1 MAVLKFT
8 PKLYQVELSRKLNRE
23 ILEVTKG
30 EAKYYNRLYKFFQ
43 YTQIRSSSEIDYDV
57 RKDYI
62 DLLKKEKLTE
72 KYRLELISQFDR
84 LKIENMPEIYL
95 EGKSFSA
102 EQEFFKG
109 EKLFLLYV
117 PNKKKAET
125 FRKVRNK
132 DDLLWDFRNIHSV
145 NLKKQI
151 KILLIEILNMDI
163 VQRKRRYY
171 LEPLKLLMKY
181 CNKYKI
187 DDIEEMEQTEENRFY
202 LYLNTQ
208 AEIIKKQAPKV
219 VEFARKTLFLV
230 RSDINWRACVWY
242 MDKFRL
248 DKRRINASAPVR
260 KISFLDINNKENR
273 GYLQLYAKYLIGISD
288 IAVSSVRNIVG
299 FLSQFLKY
307 LDEFNKNITDLENED
322 IENYVSI
329 LNNHDIKYST
339 FNLCI
344 TNIHRFLLFLN
355 VKNIDVLNFYPE
367 TFFKRGYMEHNDR
380 SVPEKTIAKLIKEL
394 PTFPEHLQVMYLILL
409 CTGIRKSELC
419 TIKAGSFYTDGR
431 ESWMRIYQIKMK
443 REKTIPVPRILV
455 GIVEEYEKK
464 YRKKQGEYLFKNKK
478 GNAFNG
484 QTFSQQM
491 IRECKQRN
499 IDCGDYIFRA
509 HDYRHS
515 VATCMYGKGVSIQGV
530 RDYLGH
536 TSENMTKQYID
547 FMPERIITAED
558 RYFLKNQSFDMK
570 GEQDEREY

>member
-187 DDIEEMEQTEENRFY
+187 DDIEEMVNILMRQ
-202 LYLNTQ
+202 
-208 AEIIKKQAPKV
+208 
-219 VEFARKTLFLV
+219 
-230 RSDINWRACVWY
+230 S
-242 MDKFRL
+242 RL
-248 DKRRINASAPVR
+248 S
-260 KISFLDINNKENR
+260 SLD
-273 GYLQLYAKYLIGISD
+273 
-288 IAVSSVRNIVG
+288 
-299 FLSQFLKY
+299 
-307 LDEFNKNITDLENED
+307 
-322 IENYVSI
+322 
-329 LNNHDIKYST
+329 
-339 FNLCI
+339 
-344 TNIHRFLLFLN
+344 
-355 VKNIDVLNFYPE
+355 
-367 TFFKRGYMEHNDR
+367 
-380 SVPEKTIAKLIKEL
+380 
-394 PTFPEHLQVMYLILL
+394 
-409 CTGIRKSELC
+409 
-419 TIKAGSFYTDGR
+419 
-431 ESWMRIYQIKMK
+431 
-443 REKTIPVPRILV
+443 
-455 GIVEEYEKK
+455 
-464 YRKKQGEYLFKNKK
+464 
-478 GNAFNG
+478 
-484 QTFSQQM
+484 
-491 IRECKQRN
+491 
-499 IDCGDYIFRA
+499 
-509 HDYRHS
+509 
-515 VATCMYGKGVSIQGV
+515 
-530 RDYLGH
+530 
-536 TSENMTKQYID
+536 
-547 FMPERIITAED
+547 
-558 RYFLKNQSFDMK
+558 
-570 GEQDEREY
+570 